1 MSPAPA
7 TEVQVILVGGQPT
20 PNLTPALDPALQACE
35 AILLTSPDMR
45 GRADGLAAV
54 LQPAGLRVRR
64 EELSDPWDVA
74 AMREQILELVATR
87 EGEPLAL
94 NATGGTKLMAI
105 AAYEVFLSAR
115 LPIFYVHPEQDRLVW
130 LQPEGLPPRQLAN
143 RLRLPAFLKAHGA
156 ELRQRPGAFGM
167 AAPLKALAEA
177 LAADV
182 DRHRH
187 ALATLNFAAA
197 SAANT
202 GVSADI
208 GAALRRRDVR
218 GLAEAFAARGLL
230 RIEGEVLRFAD
241 EAARFFVNG
250 GWLEQYV
257 VALAQSLKAAHPA
270 IQDVGRGLE
279 VARSDGA
286 VANELDVAVL
296 ARNRLHVIECK
307 TRLFDGETR
316 QGGAGAEALYKLET
330 LLNRLG
336 GLQARGLLVSFQP
349 LHPRIL
355 ERARD
360 YRIAVCAGPDLA
372 RLRERLRHWLGV

>member
-1 MSPAPA
+1 MSPAPTA
-7 TEVQVILVGGQPT
+7 PIQVILVSGQPT
-20 PNLTPALDPALQACE
+20 PNLTPALDPALDARE
-35 AILLTSPDMR
+35 VILLTSPDMR
-45 GRADGLAAV
+45 ERADGLAAV

-64 EELSDPWDVA
+64 EELPDPWDVA
-74 AMREQILELVATR
+74 AMREQILTLVAAR

-197 SAANT
+197 SAAGT
-202 GVSADI
+202 GVSAAI
-208 GAALRRRDVR
+208 GAALRRKDVR
-218 GLAEAFAARGLL
+218 ALVDAFAARGLL
-230 RIEGEVLRFAD
+230 RVEDQVLRFAD
-241 EAARFFVNG
+241 EGARFFANG

-257 VALAQSLKAAHPA
+257 VALAQSLKAGHPA

-279 VARSDGA
+279 VVRGGG

-296 ARNRLHVIECK
+296 AHNRLHVIECK
-307 TRLFDGETR
+307 TRLFNEETR
-316 QGGAGAEALYKLET
+316 QGGVGAEALYKLET

-355 ERARD
+355 DRARD
-360 YRIAVCAGPDLA
+360 YRIAVCAGAELA
-372 RLRERLRHWLGV
+372 HLRERLRRWLGV